1 MKRLLTLTLVII
13 FLATNILCNK
23 PIEDLATENPA
34 PVAPSVTYIIK
45 QGEQFCTPNPFVTTV
60 DSQLNFIAVFDS
72 TCIYTTA
79 DSRNQND
86 INKLFGFSDC
96 NTHHLEN
103 SARIG
108 WRWSKDSLR
117 IFAYVHNNS
126 NIIFKEITTAEIGK
140 EIKCNITC
148 TEGEHLFKA
157 NEKDATLPR
166 HCLGNYTRYK
176 LYPYFGGDEL
186 APHKIEIKITEL

>member
-1 MKRLLTLTLVII
+1 MKALFTLILVII
-13 FLATNILCNK
+13 FLATNIVCNK
-23 PIEDLATENPA
+23 PGEGLAAENQA
-34 PVAPSVTYIIK
+34 SSVIYIIEE
-45 QGEQFCTPNPFVTTV
+45 GEQFCTPNPFVTTS
-60 DSQLNFIAVFDS
+60 DSELNFIAVFDS
-72 TCIYTTA
+72 SCIYTTA
-79 DSRNQND
+79 DPQNQDD

-117 IFAYVHNNS
+117 IFAYVHNDS
-126 NIIFKEITTAEIGK
+126 NIIFKEIATAEIGK

-148 TEGEHLFKA
+148 IEGEYLFRA

-166 HCLGNYTRYK
+166 HCLGNFTRYK
-176 LYPYFGGDEL
+176 LYPYFGGDES

>member
-1 MKRLLTLTLVII
+1 MKPLITLILSII
-13 FLATNILCNK
+13 FLATNIFCNK
-23 PIEDLATENPA
+23 PIEDLTAENPA
-34 PVAPSVTYIIK
+34 PVAPSVTYVIE
-45 QGEQFCTPNPFVTTV
+45 QGEQFCTPNPFVTTS
-60 DSQLNFIAVFDS
+60 DSELNFIVVFDS
-72 TCIYTTA
+72 SCIYTTA
-79 DSRNQND
+79 DPHNQED
-86 INKLFGFSDC
+86 VNKLFGFSDC

-108 WRWSKDSLR
+108 WRWSNDSLR
-117 IFAYVHNNS
+117 IFAYVHNDS
-126 NIIFKEITTAEIGK
+126 SIIFKEITTAEPGK

-148 TEGEHLFKA
+148 TGSEYLFKV
-157 NEKDATLPR
+157 NEKEATLPR